1 MQIFLIHLLK
11 CTRIFTYAY
20 IWTYARTHTH
30 AYIQVLEG
38 RLKKG
43 EPCIIVFPKL
53 HPHKEAKAYVMPYDK
68 PEEITDTDDDEQTLM
83 NLEEDDGSTVGGGG
97 GKGRDEAGG
106 ASDDGVG
113 RGASTENR

>member
-1 MQIFLIHLLK
+1 MYACF
-11 CTRIFTYAY
+11 CGPEPRETVGYTRTK
-20 IWTYARTHTH
+20 THTYE
-30 AYIQVLEG
+30 YIQVLEG
-38 RLKKG
+38 HLKKG
-43 EPCIIVFPKL
+43 EQRIIVFPKL

-68 PEEITDTDDDEQTLM
+68 PEEIPDSDDDEQTLM
-83 NLEEDDGSTVGGGG
+83 DLEEDDGSTVGGGG